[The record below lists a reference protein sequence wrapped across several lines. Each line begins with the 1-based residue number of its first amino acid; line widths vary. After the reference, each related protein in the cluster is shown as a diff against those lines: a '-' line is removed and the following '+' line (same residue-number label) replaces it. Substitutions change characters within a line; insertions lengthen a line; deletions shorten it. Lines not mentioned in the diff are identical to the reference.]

1 MTFARLIHA
10 FRLIKAPLVSAR
22 RHWYLLRE
30 FVLRDIRGRFAGSMG
45 GILWTLVNPLATIVV
60 YVFVFSIVLRVEVTA
75 EETGTA
81 SFAVYFLSGLFP
93 WFLFSEALSRSVGCL
108 IENANLIT
116 KVVFPV
122 ELLPVSTV
130 LSAFVVNGVGMLL
143 FVGYL
148 LFAGYFHVTW
158 LLLLFLIPAQM
169 FFTWGVASILA
180 AATVFVRDIRELFGI
195 ILMVWFFATPIIY
208 PLSMVPDWI
217 EQFIVLNPMSVF
229 VESYRDILLM
239 HQFHWVRILEI
250 GLFSFVSYVIGAW
263 FFMRAKPA
271 FGDVL

>member
-1 MTFARLIHA
+1 MATSKILDAL
-10 FRLIKAPLVSAR
+10 RLIKTPIISAR
-22 RHWYLLRE
+22 NHRHLLRE
-30 FVLRDIRGRFAGSMG
+30 FVLRDVKGRFAGSMG
-45 GILWTLVNPLATIVV
+45 GILWTLISPLATIVV

-116 KVVFPV
+116 KVVFAV
-122 ELLPVSTV
+122 ELLPVCTV